1 MNKIIAKSLAAVFI
15 GTVGLIGTS
24 CADDL
29 DLQNP
34 NEFDVNSYWENQ
46 DQAEMFIYAL
56 ANQFRGS
63 FPSQVMFSAGEMRAG
78 TLETNLINGSGAINV
93 DAIGN
98 VIDIAHTQFS
108 NFAGWYG
115 YIANLNE
122 LIYKCE
128 NAREGMLDDNV
139 KNGLLGI
146 GYGMR
151 AYSYFQIYKMYGGV
165 PLRLEP
171 DVLLGEYS
179 PVKLYKARAT
189 AEETLNQIKADI
201 NTAMTHW
208 NAAGDWNFS
217 SKKDY
222 YWTKAATEMLAGE
235 VYLWSAKVETGD
247 HTTANA
253 DADVATAKGYFSNVI
268 NNYGYS
274 LYPDFRGIW
283 TTPHNSESIFA
294 MCNTSTSDNV
304 TLGGYQPQMIWS
316 KAAGAGTTAWS
327 IQANNPFYWVKD
339 GSASLFGY
347 TYNPVT
353 EQQVQYSVW
362 DNLSPSPNR
371 YMYKNALF
379 YQYDYEDSRKECFMP
394 MYGLTDVQSAL
405 LQQNELVPYIEDFD
419 PEEYKMIGSFFLKYI
434 PSIAAGQIS
443 YQWWN
448 DQPIYRLTLAY
459 TYMAEIANFQGDNS
473 GVEYYINEV
482 RKRAYG
488 ANWDPARFGY
498 TAGSFV
504 DNESAIMREKDK
516 EFACEGQRWWDLR
529 RLTTVPGG
537 SQTDHFMFQPQGC
550 VGYGLNTTTNPWMY
564 EVGGGM
570 IQTVTPVLSTNEV
583 HKLLWPIDN
592 DLLGSDPLIKQNPG
606 YGEDE

>member
-1 MNKIIAKSLAAVFI
+1 MNNIFAKSLAAVLI
-15 GTVGLIGTS
+15 GSAGLIGTS
-24 CADDL
+24 CADEL
-29 DLQNP
+29 DLKNP
-34 NEFDVNSYWENQ
+34 NEFDSKSYWENQ
-46 DQAEMFIYAL
+46 DQAQMFIYAL
-56 ANQFRGS
+56 ANQFRANY
-63 FPSQVMFSAGEMRAG
+63 PNQIMFQAGEMRAG
-78 TLETNLINGSGAINV
+78 SLETNLINGSGAVDV

-98 VIDIAHTQFS
+98 VIDVAHSQFS
-108 NFAGWYG
+108 TFGNWYG
-115 YIANLNE
+115 YVANLNE

-128 NAREGMLDDNV
+128 NADEGVLADNV
-139 KNGLLGI
+139 KNGLLGM

-151 AYSYFQIYKMYGGV
+151 AYSYFQMYKMYGGV

-171 DVLLGEYS
+171 DVLFGEYT
-179 PVKLYKARAT
+179 PEKLYKARAT

-201 NTAMTHW
+201 STALTHW
-208 NAAGDWNFS
+208 NAAGNWTFN

-222 YWTKAATEMLAGE
+222 YWSKAATEMLAGE

-253 DADVATAKGYFSNVI
+253 AADIAAAKGYFSNVI
-268 NNYGYS
+268 NNYGFS
-274 LYPDFRGIW
+274 LHPDFRGIW

-294 MCNTSTSDNV
+294 MCYTSLSDNV
-304 TLGGYQPQMIWS
+304 TLGGPQSNLIWS

-327 IQANNPFYWVKD
+327 IQANNAFDWIED

-347 TYNPVT
+347 TYDPVT
-353 EQQVQYSVW
+353 EKQVQYSVW
-362 DNLSPSPNR
+362 NNLNPNPNR

-394 MYGLTDVQSAL
+394 MYGLSAAQSAL
-405 LQQNELVPYIEDFD
+405 LGKNELVPYIANFD
-419 PEEYKMIGSFFLKYI
+419 PTDYKMIGSFFLKYI
-434 PSIAAGQIS
+434 PSIADGQIN
-443 YQWWN
+443 YAWWN

-459 TYMAEIANFQGDNS
+459 TYMAEIANYEGDGA
-473 GVEYYINEV
+473 GVENYINAV

-488 ANWDPARFGY
+488 DKWDQTRFGY

-504 DNESAIMREKDK
+504 ENENAIMREKDK

-529 RLTTVPGG
+529 RLTVAKGG

-550 VGYGLNTTTNPWMY
+550 VGYGLNTTANPWMY
-564 EVGGGM
+564 EVGGSLV
-570 IQTVTPVLSTNEV
+570 QTITPVLSTDEV

-592 DLLGSDPLIKQNPG
+592 GLLGSDPLIEQNPG
-606 YGEDE
+606 Y

>member
-1 MNKIIAKSLAAVFI
+1 MNNIFAKSLAAVLI
-15 GTVGLIGTS
+15 GSAGLIGTS
-24 CADDL
+24 CADEL
-29 DLQNP
+29 DLKNP
-34 NEFDVNSYWENQ
+34 NEFDSKSYWENQ
-46 DQAEMFIYAL
+46 DQAQMFIYAL
-56 ANQFRGS
+56 ANQFRANY
-63 FPSQVMFSAGEMRAG
+63 PVQIMFQAGEMRAG
-78 TLETNLINGSGAINV
+78 SLETNLINGSGAV
-93 DAIGN
+93 DVDVIGN
-98 VIDIAHTQFS
+98 VIDVAHSQFS
-108 NFAGWYG
+108 TFGNWYG
-115 YIANLNE
+115 YVANLNE

-128 NAREGMLDDNV
+128 NADEGVLADNV
-139 KNGLLGI
+139 KNGLLGM

-151 AYSYFQIYKMYGGV
+151 AYSYFQMYKMYGGV

-171 DVLLGEYS
+171 DVLFGEYT
-179 PVKLYKARAT
+179 PEKLYKARAT

-201 NTAMTHW
+201 STALTHW
-208 NAAGDWNFS
+208 NAAGNWTFN

-222 YWTKAATEMLAGE
+222 YWSKAATEMLAGE

-253 DADVATAKGYFSNVI
+253 AADIAAAKGYFSNVI
-268 NNYGYS
+268 NNYGFS

-294 MCNTSTSDNV
+294 MCYTSLSDNV
-304 TLGGYQPQMIWS
+304 TLGSPQYNMIWS

-327 IQANNPFYWVKD
+327 IQANNAFDWIED

-347 TYNPVT
+347 TYDPEN
-353 EQQVQYSVW
+353 ERQVQYSVW
-362 DNLSPSPNR
+362 NNLNPSPNR

-394 MYGLTDVQSAL
+394 MYGLTDVESAL
-405 LQQNELVPYIEDFD
+405 LGKNELVPYIANFD
-419 PEEYKMIGSFFLKYI
+419 PTDYKMIGSFFLKYI
-434 PSIAAGQIS
+434 PSIADGQIT
-443 YQWWN
+443 YAWWN

-459 TYMAEIANFQGDNS
+459 TYMAEIANYEGDGA
-473 GVEYYINEV
+473 GVENYINAV

-488 ANWDPARFGY
+488 DKWDPTRFGY

-504 DNESAIMREKDK
+504 ENESAIMREKDK

-529 RLTTVPGG
+529 RLTVTKGG

-550 VGYGLNTTTNPWMY
+550 VGYGLNTTANPWMY
-564 EVGGGM
+564 EVGGSLV
-570 IQTVTPVLSTNEV
+570 QTITPVLSTDEV

-592 DLLGSDPLIKQNPG
+592 GLLGSDPLIEQNPG
-606 YGEDE
+606 Y